1 MWYFHVTVSICF
13 FKQCLTL
20 LNTVMNKVWTLGI
33 LVIRNILSQVNCC
46 LCACISVTSLWEPD
60 VTEELAYFPRIRLN
74 IQININ
80 AAPPLHLM
88 KFQWDVSWKQPS
100 PLAPLHESA
109 LVPVDPLF
117 GLFCD
122 DSSRQCVILR
132 VVSQNSRSIDPLTG
146 WRRLQMAQ
154 IGLARWP
161 CYLYSSH
168 VAYAGY
174 VRWASGGCIKRWN
187 VCLLA
192 SVHHIKQYD
201 FLLYMFVSVL
211 PA

>member
-122 DSSRQCVILR
+122 DSSRQCVICEWFHR
-132 VVSQNSRSIDPLTG
+132 TAVVSTR
-146 WRRLQMAQ
+146 WRDEDVYKWHRLDWLVDLVTCTRHTLPTQDTFAE
-154 IGLARWP
+154 
-161 CYLYSSH
+161 
-168 VAYAGY
+168 
-174 VRWASGGCIKRWN
+174 
-187 VCLLA
+187 LLA
-192 SVHHIKQYD
+192 
-201 FLLYMFVSVL
+201 
-211 PA
+211 AA